1 MQPAR
6 PTTAFAGVP
15 RRHGKPMDMRQLN
28 RTIAWRRNMG
38 ERHEQ
43 NARRLQPALR
53 VSLCPACDGA
63 ASKPFVEIY
72 GFNYHECETC
82 GHLFLQN
89 PPTHDEIAQL
99 YQGATEQS
107 HVYVGE
113 ELFQRRVERIAR
125 PKASFCAEHITP
137 GGVWFDM
144 GCGTAEL
151 LSVVR
156 DLGWEA
162 RGCEADRAHVEFARG
177 RGIDVLQGY
186 LSELPSELAASV
198 RVLSAFNLLEHL
210 PQPKASLLRLTAPLG
225 PGAHVVIEVPRHPS
239 LSSFSNL
246 IYPGLACR
254 HIYPPDHL
262 HIFTE
267 QSLERVLAAAGLAA
281 RAVWVFG
288 QDYQEL
294 VYSSAAHAGLGES
307 AFLHRLLDAGNV
319 IQHAIDAENLSDVLF
334 VIAVKVG

>member
-1 MQPAR
+1 
-6 PTTAFAGVP
+6 
-15 RRHGKPMDMRQLN
+15 MDMRQLD
-28 RTIAWRRNMG
+28 RTIAWRRDMG
-38 ERHEQ
+38 ERHEA

-53 VSLCPACDGA
+53 VTACPACAGGESA
-63 ASKPFVEIY
+63 PFVEVY
-72 GFNYHECETC
+72 GFCYHECAAC
-82 GHLFLQN
+82 GHLFLAN
-89 PPTHDEIAQL
+89 PPTHDDIARL

-113 ELFQRRVERIAR
+113 ELFRRRVERIAR

-151 LSVVR
+151 LTVVR
-156 DLGWEA
+156 ELGWEP
-162 RGCEADRAHVEFARG
+162 RGCEADAAHVAFARA

-186 LSELPSELAASV
+186 LSELPGELGASV
-198 RVLSAFNLLEHL
+198 RVLSALNLLEHL
-210 PQPKASLLRLTAPLG
+210 PDPKASLLRLTAPLA
-225 PGAHVVIEVPRHPS
+225 PGAHVVLEVPRHPS

-246 IYPGLACR
+246 LYPGLACR

-267 QSLERVLAAAGLAA
+267 QSLERVLEAAGLAA

-294 VYSSAAHAGLGES
+294 MYSSAAHAGLAES
-307 AFLHRLLDAGNV
+307 AFFHALLDGGGA
-319 IQHAIDAENLSDVLF
+319 IQRAIDAENLCDVLF
-334 VIAVKVG
+334 VVAVKG